1 MNPMK
6 PPNRTMSDPKTVK
19 VKARDVVPYL
29 YGDWSSVA
37 DGEPFANQIVRIR
50 WSEDG
55 EHLWFGLDSHNFM
68 KARPDEVLE
77 LVPMEPRG
85 MLAKKKADQWVLP
98 PRPNPKDKMLE
109 TAQDQI
115 KKTIAACGR
124 PRDWSLEQIGDEIT
138 FSYVCPGDTEPTEI
152 VGSSLRE
159 VLGAAASPRNLVD
172 LSVIGGPQ

>member
-1 MNPMK
+1 
-6 PPNRTMSDPKTVK
+6 MSDPKTIK

-29 YGDWSSVA
+29 YGFWSSVA
-37 DGEPFANQIVRIR
+37 DGERFANQIMRIR

-77 LVPMEPRG
+77 LVPMEPLG
-85 MLAKKKADQWVLP
+85 MLAKKKAAEWVLP
-98 PRPNPKDKMLE
+98 PPPNPKDKVLDTVE
-109 TAQDQI
+109 DQI
-115 KKTIAACGR
+115 KKTIAACGN

-138 FSYVCPGDTEPTEI
+138 FSYVCPGDRASTEI

-159 VLGAAASPRNLVD
+159 VLRAAAPPRNVVD
-172 LSVIGGPQ
+172 LSTKGGRSE

>member
-1 MNPMK
+1 
-6 PPNRTMSDPKTVK
+6 MSDPKTVK

-29 YGDWSSVA
+29 YGVWSFVA
-37 DGEPFANQIVRIR
+37 DGEPFANQIMRIR

-85 MLAKKKADQWVLP
+85 MLAKKKANEWVLP
-98 PRPNPKDKMLE
+98 PQPKPEDKMLE

-115 KKTIAACGR
+115 KKTIAACGN

-138 FSYVCPGDTEPTEI
+138 FSYVCPGDTEPTEFA
-152 VGSSLRE
+152 GSSLRE
-159 VLGAAASPRNLVD
+159 VLDAAASPRNVVD
-172 LSVIGGPQ
+172 LSTKEGRSE